1 MNSSASVSLQRQILF
16 SSMHAAET
24 CRVVVICSK
33 REMAI
38 ARLLYS
44 AFRCIRLYA
53 LCDAKEQLNDEDT
66 RVTHTLFVHGATR
79 LFYGFSATLFKD

>member
-24 CRVVVICSK
+24 CRVFVICSK

-38 ARLLYS
+38 ARLFS
-44 AFRCIRLYA
+44 IQVYA
-53 LCDAKEQLNDEDT
+53 L
-66 RVTHTLFVHGATR
+66 VSR
-79 LFYGFSATLFKD
+79 LPES